1 MLWVHA
7 PPPPM
12 APQAGFA
19 VTLLGYAAASL
30 TTLSFFPQ
38 AIKTLRGAD
47 VSGISLRSYGLLTI
61 GIMAW
66 AVYGLLVGDGPLIA
80 ANVITLL
87 PASLVLQRRLQA
99 EFERRRG

>member
-1 MLWVHA
+1 MLRD
-7 PPPPM
+7 PSPLPM

-61 GIMAW
+61 GIAAW
-66 AVYGLLVGDGPLIA
+66 AIYGLLMGDGPLIA
-80 ANVITLL
+80 ANLITLL
-87 PASLVLQRRLQA
+87 PAGAVLQRRLKA
-99 EFERRRG
+99 EFEHRRG